1 MTQESDDAP
10 GTFQNTDDI
19 RLYGTFGVP
28 LVHGWVA
35 SPASEAD
42 GALKRV
48 AQYYEDVQLLPF
60 RKQELED
67 RVFRGETLTWDEE
80 QAMKDIHAIER
91 YTEIENATQLS
102 PFGLDHLTEKM
113 HPGTFS
119 ILFRNDHF
127 STVYKHPQRHQL
139 FTLVTDAGYSNHAEI
154 VWECLV
160 DVNGFNAEFFSG
172 DFRPIGHAPPG
183 TVPSG
188 PRNSNNQTN
197 VPPSTSEDRTSEL
210 SPQEQADAD
219 YAYALSL
226 QYQEEERRERESN
239 NRSRNQRASA
249 PNHPRELF
257 GVQARL
263 INVQRV

>member
-91 YTEIENATQLS
+91 FTEIENATQLS

-119 ILFRNDHF
+119 ILFATII
-127 STVYKHPQRHQL
+127 SQL
-139 FTLVTDAGYSNHAEI
+139 SINILNGISCLLWSPMLVIPITQK
-154 VWECLV
+154 L
-160 DVNGFNAEFFSG
+160 SG
-172 DFRPIGHAPPG
+172 S
-183 TVPSG
+183 V
-188 PRNSNNQTN
+188 
-197 VPPSTSEDRTSEL
+197 
-210 SPQEQADAD
+210 
-219 YAYALSL
+219 SL
-226 QYQEEERRERESN
+226 M
-239 NRSRNQRASA
+239 
-249 PNHPRELF
+249 
-257 GVQARL
+257 
-263 INVQRV
+263 